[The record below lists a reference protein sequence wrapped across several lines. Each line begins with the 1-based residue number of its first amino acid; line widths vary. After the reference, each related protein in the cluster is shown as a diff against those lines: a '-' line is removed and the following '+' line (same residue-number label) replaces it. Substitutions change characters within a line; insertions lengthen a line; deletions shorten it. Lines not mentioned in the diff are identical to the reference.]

1 MERMDLHLPDVAT
14 AALAFLAAYALI
26 WLLQPV
32 AHRYGWLD
40 RPTQPRK
47 THREPTPVTGGPA
60 IFIAVLLG
68 GMAAENTP
76 TPALAGLL
84 SGALLLLVVG
94 LLDDM
99 HDLRWY
105 YRIGAQVVAALLM
118 IYVGGVQ
125 VEQLGPMLGLKDTNV
140 GMLSVPITVIATVG
154 LINAINMI
162 DGIDGLAGSLS
173 AAFMFMLCAAAL
185 YAGNELIANRSL
197 MLGAAVCGFLLMNLR
212 LPWQAR
218 AKVFLGNSGSAM
230 LGFTAAWLAFR
241 LTQNEGHPVSPV
253 LALWLLPIP
262 VMDTLVLM
270 ATRLKRGQSPFHAD
284 RNHIH
289 HLMLDAGFRPSGI
302 VLSLVGFSLATGLV
316 VGQLMRLNV
325 PNVLLLLAFVL
336 MCVWWGWMTMRRARA
351 LRMFRRLRRLGRLG
365 RRGGPEEA
373 PLDEAEIEDISPP
386 H

>member
-1 MERMDLHLPDVAT
+1 MDLQLPDVAT

-47 THREPTPVTGGPA
+47 KHKDPTPVTGGPA
-60 IFIAVLLG
+60 IFIAVVLA
-68 GMAAENTP
+68 GMAADNPP
-76 TPALAGLL
+76 TMALAGLL

-94 LLDDM
+94 LLDDI

-118 IYVGGVQ
+118 IHVGGVE
-125 VEQLGPMLGLKDTNV
+125 VEQVGPMLGIRDTGL

-162 DGIDGLAGSLS
+162 DGIDGLSGSLC
-173 AAFMFMLCAAAL
+173 AAFMFMLCCAAL
-185 YAGNELIANRSL
+185 YAGNELIANRAL
-197 MLGAAVCGFLLMNLR
+197 MLGAAVCGFLMMNLR

-218 AKVFLGNSGSAM
+218 AKAFLGNSGSAM
-230 LGFTAAWLAFR
+230 LGFAAAWLAFR
-241 LTQNEGHPVSPV
+241 LTQNPGHPVSPV

-270 ATRLKRGQSPFHAD
+270 ATRVKRGKSPFHAD

-289 HLMLDAGFRPSGI
+289 HLMLDAGFKPSGI
-302 VLSLVGFSLATGLV
+302 VLSLVGFSLFTGLLA
-316 VGQLMRLNV
+316 GQLMRLDV
-325 PNVLLLLAFVL
+325 PNVVLLLAFFA
-336 MCVWWGWMTMRRARA
+336 MCVWWGWMTLRRARA
-351 LRMFRRLRRLGRLG
+351 LWFLRRLRRLGRDTS
-365 RRGGPEEA
+365 A
-373 PLDEAEIEDISPP
+373 PLGEDEIEDISPP